1 LSSSTTAL
9 VYWRRRA
16 PAPGDTRADWFKHSA
31 SHLHVLGG
39 DPDREA
45 PVFSPL
51 LPGLDIRPMSF
62 SHVRVS
68 PRSRWALVLASPGT
82 IADAELFVAPLAKVA
97 PGTTPW
103 RRITGPTDHVIRM
116 IQHGD
121 TLYALSY
128 ADAPRRRVLAI
139 DAAKGTLASA
149 KVFVAEGSAVI
160 QQIIAAEDQTL
171 R

>member
-1 LSSSTTAL
+1 M
-9 VYWRRRA
+9 
-16 PAPGDTRADWFKHSA
+16 
-31 SHLHVLGG
+31 
-39 DPDREA
+39 
-45 PVFSPL
+45 FSPL